1 MLHAFIHMGLFKKRP
16 LMITVI
22 LLMAFASFI
31 IMGLDAVSEGSI
43 LIFDMM
49 AIYAAFI
56 TAYYRDRKRDRRQM
70 TLYRSLPVDPKDIV
84 YGTFADNISF
94 SVLWLGIAFLLSLC
108 FSLTLGKLPH
118 IESFVMG
125 LLIVG
130 ITESLMLPTEFL
142 RNSKVDSL
150 YVFVWIMICV
160 LPGILTRTFGEHTAS
175 VVTSLIR
182 PKIGLLLISASI
194 FAVLFL
200 ISTTLTRRFCFRDVD

>member
-1 MLHAFIHMGLFKKRP
+1 MLHAFIHMGFFKKRVF
-16 LMITVI
+16 MITVI
-22 LLMAFASFI
+22 LLMVFVVFI

-43 LIFDMM
+43 LVFDKM

-56 TAYYRDRKRDRRQM
+56 TAYYRDRRRDRKQT

-84 YGTFADNISF
+84 YGTFADNIVIP
-94 SVLWLGIAFLLSLC
+94 VLWLGIAFLLSLF

-118 IESFVMG
+118 IESFVLG
-125 LLIVG
+125 LLLVG

-150 YVFVWIMICV
+150 YLFVWIMICV
-160 LPGILTRTFGEHTAS
+160 LPGILTRIFGEHTAS

-182 PKIGLLLISASI
+182 PKIGLLLILISV